1 MLSISH
7 AWNRIRSE
15 PMPASLTDLSQRLR
29 EVRELRR
36 LGTLPRHTPTTT
48 KLLGPTLKLVDGPS
62 FTSQY
67 DALFRKQEC
76 KFRSSSRTPTV
87 IDCGA
92 NVGVSCLYWKSLY
105 PGARITAFE
114 PDPTI
119 YATLKANLE
128 AFGYSDVVA
137 LQKAAW
143 IENTQLEFWS
153 EGADGGRIS
162 DLVNT
167 KKDLVKVDA
176 VRLRD
181 FLDQEIDLL
190 KIDIEGAEI
199 DVVRDC
205 ADALGS
211 VKHICVE
218 YHSFTGRAQRL
229 DELMVA
235 LAQAGFRLQLRAEL
249 ASTQPFVHS
258 LSHSGMDLQ
267 LQVFGVRAEQSAS

>member
-1 MLSISH
+1 
-7 AWNRIRSE
+7 
-15 PMPASLTDLSQRLR
+15 MPSSLTDLSQRLR

-36 LGTLPRHTPTTT
+36 LGGLPRHVPTET
-48 KLLGPTLKLVDGPS
+48 KLLGPVLKLVDGPS

-76 KFRSSSRTPTV
+76 KFRSQNRAPTV

-105 PGARITAFE
+105 PEARITAFE
-114 PDPTI
+114 PDPVV
-119 YATLKANLE
+119 YATLKANLD

-143 IENTQLEFWS
+143 IEDTQLEFWS

-162 DLVNT
+162 DLTDT

-176 VRLRD
+176 LRLRN
-181 FLDQEIDLL
+181 FLNQEIDLL

-205 ADALGS
+205 ADALAS

-218 YHSFTGRAQRL
+218 YHSFTGRPQRL
-229 DELMVA
+229 DELMA
-235 LAQAGFRLQLRAEL
+235 TLAQAGFRLQLRTEL
-249 ASTQPFVHS
+249 VSEQPFVHS

-267 LQVFGVRAEQSAS
+267 LQIFGVRPEPPVS